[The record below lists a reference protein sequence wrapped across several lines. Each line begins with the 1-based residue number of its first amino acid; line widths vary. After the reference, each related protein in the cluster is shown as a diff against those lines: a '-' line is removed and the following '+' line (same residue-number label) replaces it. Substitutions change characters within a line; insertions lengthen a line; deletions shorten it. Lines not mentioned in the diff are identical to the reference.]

1 MAASLK
7 VGDVLNGRYP
17 ILGILGEGG
26 MGAVYKASDMNTTRI
41 WAIKEMTEQFAT
53 EEERQE
59 AIAGFGQEA
68 RLLSNLEHPNLPRIN
83 DFFTDNGHHYLV
95 MDLVQGETWEKKLM
109 RDKQSVA
116 DILDI
121 VYQITDVL
129 RYLHTQPQ
137 PIIFRDL
144 KPANVMIT
152 PEGVAKLIDFGIARV
167 FQAGKAN
174 DTRALG
180 TPGYAAPEQY
190 GSGQSDAR
198 TDIYALGV
206 MMHQAFSGID
216 PSVDPFRFEPL
227 TELLPDFP
235 QSIED
240 IVTRATAL
248 KREERFSCVAEMQ
261 EALQALHSDP
271 DVYDLLPLRLRTG
284 ILPRPE
290 AKGDTSSKFAGSG
303 RISAPLVDAIPDE
316 PVATPRSGTASLHA
330 ASALNAP
337 LSTSR
342 SGTAS
347 LHKSGA
353 MNAPLSTPRS
363 GTASLAGKSAAGS
376 GQTAAAKRFG
386 QSGALHKSL
395 QKNADILP
403 EAAEGDAQKNGC
415 WPWVAMGVLLC
426 GATVPGLGWFLIFPA
441 LAVVYFAKG
450 MRVQMLFCT
459 AAIFIWGLMCT
470 FIFSS
475 MLKLIIK

>member
-26 MGAVYKASDMNTTRI
+26 MGAVYKASDLGSTRI

-59 AIAGFGQEA
+59 AIAGFEQES
-68 RLLSNLEHPNLPRIN
+68 RLLSQLEHPNLPRITH
-83 DFFTDNGHHYLV
+83 FFTDNGHHYLV
-95 MDLVQGETWEKKLM
+95 MDLVQGETWEKKQL
-109 RDKQSVA
+109 REKQSIA

-129 RYLHTQPQ
+129 RYLHGQPQ

-227 TELLPDFP
+227 TELIPDFP

-240 IVTRATAL
+240 IVSKAVAL

-290 AKGDTSSKFAGSG
+290 MRGSAAKSGRSG
-303 RISAPLVDAIPDE
+303 RISAPVVDALPD
-316 PVATPRSGTASLHA
+316 APRSI
-330 ASALNAP
+330 
-337 LSTSR
+337 SR

-347 LHKSGA
+347 LKRSGD

-363 GTASLAGKSAAGS
+363 GTSSLPNSAAVSSALAAAGKGAVQIAHKAQGAASKALEKYNQRNTAAGVQRQGETLPAES
-376 GQTAAAKRFG
+376 GGEQ
-386 QSGALHKSL
+386 KS
-395 QKNADILP
+395 
-403 EAAEGDAQKNGC
+403 GC
-415 WPWVAMGVLLC
+415 WPWIAMVVLLLC
-426 GATVPGLGWFLIFPA
+426 ATFPGVGFLAFLPA
-441 LAVVYFAKG
+441 LPVIYFAKDQ
-450 MRVQMLFCT
+450 RVQMVICT
-459 AAIFIWGLMCT
+459 VAILVWGVLSDIMLAT
-470 FIFSS
+470 FLSWIA
-475 MLKLIIK
+475 K

>member
-26 MGAVYKASDMNTTRI
+26 MGAVYKASDLGSTRI

-59 AIAGFGQEA
+59 AIAGFEQEA
-68 RLLSNLEHPNLPRIN
+68 RLLSQLEHPNLPRITH
-83 DFFTDNGHHYLV
+83 FFTDNGHHYLV
-95 MDLVQGETWEKKLM
+95 MDLVQGETWEKKQM
-109 RDKQSVA
+109 HEKQTIA

-121 VYQITDVL
+121 VFQITEVL
-129 RYLHTQPQ
+129 RYLHGQRQ

-216 PSVDPFRFEPL
+216 PAADPFRFEPL
-227 TELLPDFP
+227 TDLIPDFP
-235 QSIED
+235 PSID
-240 IVTRATAL
+240 AIVARAVAL

-261 EALQALHSDP
+261 EALQSLHSDP

-284 ILPRPE
+284 VLPRPE
-290 AKGDTSSKFAGSG
+290 ARNTAGANMKFDV
-303 RISAPLVDAIPDE
+303 RRSAPLVDAVPDN
-316 PVATPRSGTASLHA
+316 PVSAAGTDAASLNNGGELNAPLATPRSGTASLHRPEA
-330 ASALNAP
+330 GNAEHNTSAP
-337 LSTSR
+337 LEVLKKAT
-342 SGTAS
+342 
-347 LHKSGA
+347 
-353 MNAPLSTPRS
+353 
-363 GTASLAGKSAAGS
+363 
-376 GQTAAAKRFG
+376 
-386 QSGALHKSL
+386 QSFPQL
-395 QKNADILP
+395 QKVAPQLQKVAPQLQKVAENLP
-403 EAAEGDAQKNGC
+403 VPEGGDKKSGC
-415 WPWVAMGVLLC
+415 WPFVIMGMLLMF
-426 GATVPGLGWFLIFPA
+426 ATLPYIGWLALLPA
-441 LAVVYFAKG
+441 LLLIYIVKD
-450 MRVQMLFCT
+450 MRVQMT
-459 AAIFIWGLMCT
+459 VCT
-470 FIFSS
+470 FVILLWRVAVALVSCNN
-475 MLKLIIK
+475 